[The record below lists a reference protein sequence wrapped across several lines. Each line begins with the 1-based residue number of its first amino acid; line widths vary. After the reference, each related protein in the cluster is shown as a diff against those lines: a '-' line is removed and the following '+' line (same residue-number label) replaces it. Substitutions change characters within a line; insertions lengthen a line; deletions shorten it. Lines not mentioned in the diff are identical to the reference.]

1 MVVLL
6 ASLKFNFE
14 KLAHTLTGLY
24 SYTNFFAFIVAR
36 EDSASRCICCCQIL
50 KFVGYDKVFDLGRG
64 DLVQNIQNKIRL
76 KRIFKW
82 IGVTTQVNSFSKYA
96 NFQIW

>member
-1 MVVLL
+1 MASMVVLL
-6 ASLKFNFE
+6 GSLKFNFE

-50 KFVGYDKVFDLGRG
+50 KFVGYDKVFDPNP
-64 DLVQNIQNKIRL
+64 DAAAKYSKQNQIKKDFQVDWCDHTSKL
-76 KRIFKW
+76 IF
-82 IGVTTQVNSFSKYA
+82 
-96 NFQIW
+96 